1 MNRFILTSI
10 IMGLFALAW
19 PDISVAAKP
28 KPGSGK
34 QSASQQRP
42 DTSRRVI
49 RENYANKKQSK
60 SHQKVEKA
68 KLEMT
73 HRHTDVKNM
82 ELQVSHAKS
91 LEAKAKRDYERASG
105 DRRRELR
112 SEYNRLR
119 ANTANH
125 RDQLSAAKA
134 EYRAARAVY
143 KQANR
148 ELQGERSS
156 RWSQFIQGIKSM
168 FTRKARPRGKKVN
181 FANHHMGPTGSGN
194 PQPNVEPRGI
204 LNDNSRVSVVLE
216 RQPMPLN

>member
-91 LEAKAKRDYERASG
+91 LEAKAKLAILTLVDLEFSRHHD
-105 DRRRELR
+105 LR
-112 SEYNRLR
+112 LKHSPSCSSVVEAHCARSR
-119 ANTANH
+119 SVGC
-125 RDQLSAAKA
+125 LSAP
-134 EYRAARAVY
+134 
-143 KQANR
+143 
-148 ELQGERSS
+148 S
-156 RWSQFIQGIKSM
+156 
-168 FTRKARPRGKKVN
+168 
-181 FANHHMGPTGSGN
+181 GSAH
-194 PQPNVEPRGI
+194 
-204 LNDNSRVSVVLE
+204 
-216 RQPMPLN
+216 